1 MFNKVRRRSSLLIVL
16 RDYFVSSQSVILGVQ
31 GLLFYLS
38 RYQLMVFYHSNKS
51 LIHILLHGCQEG
63 QILHL

>member
-1 MFNKVRRRSSLLIVL
+1 MFNKVGSRSSLLIVL

-38 RYQLMVFYHSNKS
+38 RYQLMVFYHSKKC
-51 LIHILLHGCQEG
+51 LIHIL
-63 QILHL
+63 